1 MINLTINNKEY
12 QISQDLQEM
21 TLLNYLRE
29 VLHLTGTKNGCEI
42 GVCGACTVIIDDIA
56 KRSCRI
62 FLKDLNNKHILTI
75 EGIQRPDGSL
85 HPLQQAF
92 IDEGAIQ
99 CGFCTPGMILSA
111 HAFLVN
117 HYGKHTDTPDDNMIK
132 QSINGNICR
141 CTGYQQIINAIKSV
155 TEFYLN
161 IYNSTSTK

>member
-12 QISQDLQEM
+12 QISQDLQKM

-29 VLHLTGTKNGCEI
+29 TLYLTGTKNGCEI
-42 GVCGACTVIIDDIA
+42 GVCGACTVLIDDIA
-56 KRSCRI
+56 KRSCRV
-62 FLKDLNNKHILTI
+62 FLKDLNNKYILTI
-75 EGIQRPDGSL
+75 EGMQHPDGSL

-111 HAFLVN
+111 HAFLKNYYV
-117 HYGKHTDTPDDNMIK
+117 KHTDIPNDNMIK
-132 QSINGNICR
+132 QAINGNICR

-155 TEFYLN
+155 TEFYYKGEN
-161 IYNSTSTK
+161 N